1 MKLILTRH
9 ARRAD
14 YTIGRLEDDTGRQAA
29 LESNRPGEVDETHR
43 ESKSNLFNNKQY
55 LAT

>member
-14 YTIGRLEDDTGRQAA
+14 YTIGRLEDDTGRQGS
-29 LESNRPGEVDETHR
+29 LESNYPGEVNEAHR
-43 ESKSNLFNNKQY
+43 E
-55 LAT
+55 